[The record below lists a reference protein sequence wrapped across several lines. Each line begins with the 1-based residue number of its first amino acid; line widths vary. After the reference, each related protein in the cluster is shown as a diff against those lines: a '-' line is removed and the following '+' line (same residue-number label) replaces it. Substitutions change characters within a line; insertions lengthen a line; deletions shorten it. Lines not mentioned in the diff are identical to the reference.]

1 MNDFMLGIKE
11 LDSITGSIKKGSNIM
26 LIGPPMSGK
35 ETILNNIMYNG
46 AVKNGNAVIKVTTR
60 NPASQILEW
69 FNENNMSLPDSK
81 IGIIDC
87 ITKTIGKEAVETENI
102 KIANSPVDLTGIGVK
117 ISQFFEDFFIKK
129 KIAEIQLHVDS
140 LSTLMMYSNI
150 QTVFRF
156 LHVFTGRI
164 KAAGAMGLFL
174 VEDGMHDEKD
184 IITLKQLFDG
194 LIEVKIEN
202 DSNFIRV
209 VGLSS
214 KPTPWFE
221 FEIDGAR
228 IKILGE
234 K

>member
-1 MNDFMLGIKE
+1 MNDFMFGIKE

-129 KIAEIQLHVDS
+129 KIDRKS
-140 LSTLMMYSNI
+140 
-150 QTVFRF
+150 
-156 LHVFTGRI
+156 
-164 KAAGAMGLFL
+164 
-174 VEDGMHDEKD
+174 
-184 IITLKQLFDG
+184 
-194 LIEVKIEN
+194 
-202 DSNFIRV
+202 V
-209 VGLSS
+209 V
-214 KPTPWFE
+214 
-221 FEIDGAR
+221 
-228 IKILGE
+228 
-234 K
+234 